1 MDKAN
6 SADAERLQ
14 SLAKQHLMLHFSDM
28 SGLAERDIPIIDRG
42 EGSHV
47 FDVDGRRYIDG
58 LSGLYCVNLGHSHGE
73 RIGDAAAAQMRQL
86 PFTSN
91 WTVAHP
97 PGIELA
103 TRLSELAPPGLD
115 RAFFGS
121 GGADA
126 VESAWKL
133 AVQFH
138 AANGEPARR
147 RVIARKDAYHG
158 VSLGALAMTGIEEC
172 RTPFEPLAVP
182 VSHVSNTNAY
192 RHPEGGDEQRLCAAL
207 LTEIEETIDAE
218 GAETIAM
225 LIAEPVQNAGGSIVP
240 PEGYWAGLREIC
252 DRHGILLCSDEVICA
267 FGRLGYWFGA
277 DRFGYVPD
285 LITFAKGLTGAYF
298 SMGGVLISDR
308 VAEPF
313 LDGRSNYLH
322 GYTFGGHPVG
332 AAVAL
337 AAIETVE
344 SEGVLENVRDQ
355 RAACRRGPERAARHP
370 DRRRR
375 SRRRLLLGDRA
386 GPRPG
391 DAGELRRPR
400 RRLAA
405 EGRALRGALEP
416 RPDLQAR
423 RPDRTDHPDRAA
435 ACRRRRP
442 DRGDRLDHPRGP
454 RGRDRTDGRAAR
466 ADRRRLA
473 APRDGVDGDAA
484 LDAQQR
490 RVDLEQVEA
499 LIEEEL
505 AEP

>member
-14 SLAKQHLMLHFSDM
+14 NLAKQHLMLHFSDM
-28 SGLAERDIPIIDRG
+28 SGLSERDIPIIDRG

-192 RHPEGGDEQRLCAAL
+192 RHPEGADEQRLCAAL

-225 LIAEPVQNAGGSIVP
+225 IIAEPVQNAGGSIVP

-344 SEGVLENVRDQ
+344 SEGVLENVRTNE
-355 RAACRRGPERAARHP
+355 P
-370 DRRRR
+370 
-375 SRRRLLLGDRA
+375 L
-386 GPRPG
+386 
-391 DAGELRRPR
+391 AGEVLNELRDIPIV
-400 RRLAA
+400 
-405 EGRALRGALEP
+405 GDVRGAGYFWAIELVRDQETRASFDGP
-416 RPDLQAR
+416 AADWLLKDVLSEELWSRGLICRLD
-423 RPDRTDHPDRAA
+423 DRTEPIIQIA
-435 ACRRRRP
+435 P
-442 DRGDRLDHPRGP
+442 PLV
-454 RGRDRTDGRAAR
+454 
-466 ADRRRLA
+466 ADA
-473 APRDGVDGDAA
+473 
-484 LDAQQR
+484 
-490 RVDLEQVEA
+490 A
-499 LIEEEL
+499 LIEEIASIIREGLEVATERMAERPEL
-505 AEP
+505 TGVG